1 MSRPLAVI
9 TGASAGIGASF
20 ARKLAARGYDLWLVA
35 RREDRTR
42 LLARQLS
49 DYHGIHAEPVIA
61 DLIQQSDL
69 EALAERVR
77 SAPNLALL
85 INNAGFGTNHYYFQT
100 DAGQQDAMH
109 RLHVVAAARL
119 THAAIANLVP
129 RAQPGTGV
137 INVSSVAAFASAPQN
152 VSYCATK
159 AWMNRFTEGLAIELG
174 AWKSPVTVQ
183 ALCPG
188 YTLSEFHDLTGAD
201 RSAIPMG
208 FWCTADGVAD
218 ASLQAFADRKLF
230 VIPNWRYRLLM
241 GFVRA
246 IPGAVVRWGSV
257 YFVQLYRK
265 NKHAG

>member
-20 ARKLAARGYDLWLVA
+20 ARRLAARGYDLWLVA

-42 LLARQLS
+42 LMARQLS
-49 DYHGIHAEPVIA
+49 EYHRIHAEPVIA
-61 DLIQQSDL
+61 DLTQPADL
-69 EALAERVR
+69 DALAERIR
-77 SAPNLALL
+77 HAPHLALL

-100 DAGQQDAMH
+100 DAGQQDAMN
-109 RLHVVAAARL
+109 RLHIVAAGRL

-129 RAQPGTGV
+129 RSIPGTGV

-152 VSYCATK
+152 VSYCASK
-159 AWMNRFTEGLAIELG
+159 AWMNRFTEGLSIELG

-208 FWCTADGVAD
+208 FWCTPDGVVD
-218 ASLQAFADRKLF
+218 ESLRAFEQRKLF
-230 VIPNWRYRLLM
+230 VIPNWRYQLLM

-246 IPGAVVRWGSV
+246 IPSAWVRWGSV
-257 YFVQLYRK
+257 YFVKLYRK
-265 NKHAG
+265 NKHGA

>member
-35 RREDRTR
+35 RREERTR
-42 LLARQLS
+42 LMARQLS
-49 DYHGIHAEPVIA
+49 EYHRINVEPVIA
-61 DLIQQSDL
+61 DLTQQADL
-69 EALAERVR
+69 DALAERVR
-77 SAPNLALL
+77 NAPNLALL
-85 INNAGFGTNHYYFQT
+85 INNAGFGTNHYFFQT
-100 DAGQQDAMH
+100 DADQQDAMH

-137 INVSSVAAFASAPQN
+137 INVASVAAFASAPQN

-188 YTLSEFHDLTGAD
+188 YTLSEFHDITGAD

-208 FWCTADGVAD
+208 FWLTPDSVVD
-218 ASLQAFADRKLF
+218 DSLRAFAQRKLI
-230 VIPNWRYRLLM
+230 VIPNWRYKLLM

-246 IPGAVVRWGSV
+246 IPGALVRWGSV
-257 YFVQLYRK
+257 YFVSMYRK
-265 NKHAG
+265 NKHGA